1 MKQGKMNIPPS
12 KHDFFVFD
20 VFLMDVANLDSSSGN
35 LVELEEDLWDLIEE
49 ENDEEEFDELD
60 DEFYMLQ
67 LALSEAMT
75 ICEYRDHF
83 KTKLDAEIEKST
95 EKIRKI
101 DEAIKEFYRFKE
113 IVKK

>member
-1 MKQGKMNIPPS
+1 MKQGNINIPPL

-20 VFLMDVANLDSSSGN
+20 VFLMDVADLDTSSGN
-35 LVELEEDLWDLIEE
+35 LVELGEDLLDLIEE

-75 ICEYRDHF
+75 ICEYREHI
-83 KTKLDAEIEKST
+83 KAKLNAEIEKSS

-101 DEAIKEFYRFKE
+101 DEAIKEYYRFKE